1 MKKTNQKRTILSLD
15 PWLNPA
21 TGGIT
26 LILTLTTVLAFCF
39 FFLSKNNYDSN
50 RQNSV
55 LAEKRLT
62 TLQNDQAIFKAYEA
76 ALTESPKQFNE
87 FRKKQFDRVISVDDI
102 KAKLQKWQ
110 KQFKIQTLTTQF
122 KTDQLIS
129 TELNLWKTP
138 VSLDV
143 KVLQDKQ
150 FYQFLDKIQQ
160 ELPGVLV
167 IKTFQ
172 LKRISQLT
180 TEILEQ
186 VSTGKG
192 MSLFEGKI
200 EFEWIHLGT
209 NQNKTEAK

>member
-1 MKKTNQKRTILSLD
+1 MKKTNQRLMISLG

-26 LILTLTTVLAFCF
+26 LALALTTTLAFCF
-39 FFLSKNNYDSN
+39 FFLSKNNYDAS
-50 RQNSV
+50 RQNSI
-55 LAEKRLT
+55 LAEKKLA
-62 TLQNDQAIFKAYEA
+62 TLQNDQTIFKAYQS

-87 FRKKQFDRVISVDDI
+87 FRKKQFDRAISVDDI

-122 KTDQLIS
+122 KTDQLVS

-160 ELPGVLV
+160 ELPGVLI

-192 MSLFEGKI
+192 TSLFEGRI

>member
-1 MKKTNQKRTILSLD
+1 MQKIKRTICLT
-15 PWLNPA
+15 PWLNPT

-26 LILTLTTVLAFCF
+26 LTLIFATILMLCF
-39 FFLSKNNYDSN
+39 FLLSKGNYDSN
-50 RQNSV
+50 YQNSS
-55 LAEKRLT
+55 LAEKRLV
-62 TLQNDQAIFKAYEA
+62 TLQNDQAVFKAYES
-76 ALTESPKQFNE
+76 ALIESPKQFNE
-87 FRKKQFDRVISVDDI
+87 FRKKQFDRQVTLDDI

-110 KQFKIQTLTTQF
+110 KQFKIQTLSTQF
-122 KTDQLIS
+122 GTDQLVS

-143 KVLQDKQ
+143 KILQDKQ

-160 ELPGVLV
+160 ELPGAII

-180 TEILEQ
+180 SEILEQ
-186 VSTGKG
+186 VSAGKG

-200 EFEWIHLGT
+200 EIEWTHLGT
-209 NQNKTEAK
+209 NQNKNQET